1 MMQTEDHGHLHS
13 YKLPLTKLFLIHIM
27 ETAQKDTF
35 VLKEPQKKHQLTL
48 QQLVVAATRVL
59 LGITAH
65 QELLLK
71 LHVHQA
77 LGMMKLYKALAKLV
91 LQETTVPALQ

>member
-1 MMQTEDHGHLHS
+1 MTQTEDLGHLHS
-13 YKLPLTKLFLIHIM
+13 YNLPHTTVFFLYIM
-27 ETAQKDTF
+27 ETAMQDTF
-35 VLKEPQKKHQLTL
+35 VLKEQQKKRQLTL

-77 LGMMKLYKALAKLV
+77 LGMI
-91 LQETTVPALQ
+91 

>member
-1 MMQTEDHGHLHS
+1 MMQTEDLGHLHS
-13 YKLPLTKLFLIHIM
+13 YKLPFTTLFLLVIM
-27 ETAQKDTF
+27 ETAMQDTF
-35 VLKEPQKKHQLTL
+35 VWKEPHKKRRLTL
-48 QQLVVAATRVL
+48 QQLVVVATRVL

-77 LGMMKLYKALAKLV
+77 LGMI
-91 LQETTVPALQ
+91 

>member
-1 MMQTEDHGHLHS
+1 
-13 YKLPLTKLFLIHIM
+13 
-27 ETAQKDTF
+27 
-35 VLKEPQKKHQLTL
+35 LKEPQKKHQLTL

-77 LGMMKLYKALAKLV
+77 LGMIKLYKALAKLV
-91 LQETTVPALQ
+91 LQETTVPALL